1 MNKPKKRNSNPRS
14 FGRTDSMTSILQK
27 RKTGRISVIRQN
39 IFLWVK
45 KVLQNSELE
54 MGQLFHSNCIVIL
67 NLLNIISPTEQYNIK
82 LTNHR
87 PQQIQEN
94 LYEFQTTLT
103 DHFNYP
109 KQSLFSIPECLNNLE
124 AGYDKFVNP
133 LKYLKDYCEKNG
145 IQKNVKKKIRY
156 IIIRRNEVNYN
167 SVKNQ
172 NAFYDNENQFKK
184 LIRLN
189 NEFFF
194 TKNIEKKVKIINN
207 LSSLNLNNSDNS
219 EFSEDED
226 EDSDNEIEKKL
237 IKPKRIINKEINSS
251 LHEIEEVFSENISDD
266 KNLNYTNNLVEYEQ
280 ETDKQEQKQ
289 GRLTTQNVSPSNDN
303 NQNNPI
309 DLDQEQTFK
318 DTLNEL
324 NKKINQ
330 IEIEK
335 EKLSNE
341 KKEIG
346 KLNERLANE
355 KKELENFNEQ
365 LSNEKNELEYLNE
378 KLIKEKNEIKKE
390 KEDQEL
396 KINELNVIIKQNE
409 VEKKKL
415 TNEKINE
422 IKNLK
427 EKLANEKIE
436 IENLNEKLNI
446 EIKEQESKTQGIIK
460 KEKEDMVKKLDAL
473 TKKIN
478 ELNVIIK
485 QNEVEKKK
493 LTNEKIEIQKL
504 NEQLANE
511 KIEIGNLN
519 EKLKN
524 EKIKI
529 ENLNEK
535 LNNEIKEQ
543 VLKTQGI
550 IKKEKEEKEN
560 KFNEFNNKINELKG
574 KMKQN
579 EVENGKLKKE
589 KIEIENFNEKLKNEK
604 MELENLNDKYRKELE
619 DQKQKFEE
627 KIFQNEN
634 DYKKQLQQKEEESLI
649 QIHLE
654 NRLKESEK
662 KNLQDIKQLSQQLQS
677 LKNEK
682 DKNDQEQLN
691 LILQLKEQLKK
702 ELPQPPKEK
711 CTQQQPQS
719 NKEQFLNNN
728 TLEKENNKQL
738 KALDMMNVNNNV
750 NKNETD
756 KNGNQNL
763 ELEAEFIQVSDIL
776 SDEHGKEYTSD
787 NEEIEKILTKE
798 STSSQTIN
806 PPKLDVNIEK
816 NNFSGHIITLLL
828 ILLLL
833 FCVFLILTRYL
844 QNKSL
849 YF

>member
-1 MNKPKKRNSNPRS
+1 MNNPKKRNSNPRS

-226 EDSDNEIEKKL
+226 EDSGNEIEKKL

-289 GRLTTQNVSPSNDN
+289 GLLTTQNVSPSNDN

-365 LSNEKNELEYLNE
+365 LSNEKNELEHLNE

-396 KINELNVIIKQNE
+396 KIK
-409 VEKKKL
+409 
-415 TNEKINE
+415 EKINE

-446 EIKEQESKTQGIIK
+446 EIKEQESKFQNEMK

-493 LTNEKIEIQKL
+493 LTNEKIEIQNL
-504 NEQLANE
+504 NEQL
-511 KIEIGNLN
+511 
-519 EKLKN
+519 KN
-524 EKIKI
+524 EKMEI

-619 DQKQKFEE
+619 DQKQNFEE
-627 KIFQNEN
+627 KMFQNEN

-649 QIHLE
+649 QTHLE

-662 KNLQDIKQLSQQLQS
+662 KNLHDIKQLSQQLQS

-711 CTQQQPQS
+711 YAQQQPQS

-738 KALDMMNVNNNV
+738 KTLDMMNVNNNV

-806 PPKLDVNIEK
+806 PLKLDVNIEK